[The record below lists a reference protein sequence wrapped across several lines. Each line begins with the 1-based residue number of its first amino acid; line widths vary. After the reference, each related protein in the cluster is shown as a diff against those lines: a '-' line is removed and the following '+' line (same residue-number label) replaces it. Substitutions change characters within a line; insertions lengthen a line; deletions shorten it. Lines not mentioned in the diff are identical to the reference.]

1 MLTLTK
7 TKVAQRTYHGY
18 VIRESHQ
25 LLVSSVLI
33 KTIVYIAARSS
44 NGNGAVW
51 TKLAQDGLNGGS
63 WAVDKLIANKV
74 SLPISNQAKQ
84 VPLTD
89 PGAKS
94 REDMA

>member
-1 MLTLTK
+1 M
-7 TKVAQRTYHGY
+7 
-18 VIRESHQ
+18 
-25 LLVSSVLI
+25 SSVLI

-74 SLPISNQAKQ
+74 SHPISSQ
-84 VPLTD
+84 VKSALTD
-89 PGAKS
+89 PGTKS